1 MIDDDDETQEEILE
15 KYEKMVKKLIV
26 SSDKEVKEVTI
37 FIIKLKKN
45 YN

>member
-26 SSDKEVKEVTI
+26 SSDKEVKEAAKVAN
-37 FIIKLKKN
+37 L
-45 YN
+45 